1 MSRPSEQQGRI
12 LIPRGIQEY
21 RPLPLNRMHSMSQS
35 PSQSPSKNPLY
46 RLAEPNPSIAAVSLS
61 TVRSMCWILSCA
73 HTMEPERWLV
83 TASELRWNE
92 GLPGQRGRA

>member
-35 PSQSPSKNPLY
+35 PSQSPPLQEPPLQA
-46 RLAEPNPSIAAVSLS
+46 RGAKPVNRRGQPLHRPVDVLNFILRPHHGARALARDSFGTQVE
-61 TVRSMCWILSCA
+61 
-73 HTMEPERWLV
+73 
-83 TASELRWNE
+83 
-92 GLPGQRGRA
+92 